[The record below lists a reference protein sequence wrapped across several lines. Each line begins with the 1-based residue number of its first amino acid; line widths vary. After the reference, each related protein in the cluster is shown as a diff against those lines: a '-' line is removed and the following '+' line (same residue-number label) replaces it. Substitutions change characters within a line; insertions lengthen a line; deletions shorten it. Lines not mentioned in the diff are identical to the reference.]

1 MHLSAICII
10 PPNAQYLSTGGIRVR
25 GRKGRQ
31 TPGLASHIWL
41 VKPYIG
47 IDEYYIGIDEHYIS
61 IDATVGLR
69 CFMAFQ

>member
-1 MHLSAICII
+1 M
-10 PPNAQYLSTGGIRVR
+10 PNTCPQAESGVLGVPRVR